1 MQAIEVVK
9 PLRLVPGGDVLDSR
23 ACNWGASLARGH
35 NGRERSPVEDANGT
49 LNLATAAMVTR

>member
-9 PLRLVPGGDVLDSR
+9 PLRPGLGGDVLDSR

-35 NGRERSPVEDANGT
+35 IGSLVEDANGT
-49 LNLATAAMVTR
+49 LNLATAAMFAR